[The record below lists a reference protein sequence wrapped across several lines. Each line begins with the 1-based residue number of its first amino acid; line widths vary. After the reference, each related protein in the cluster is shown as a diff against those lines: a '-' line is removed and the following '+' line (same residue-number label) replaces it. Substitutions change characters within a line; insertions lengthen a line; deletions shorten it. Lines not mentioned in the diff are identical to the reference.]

1 MMLLYAVLLGNFGKY
16 ALAEIKYP
24 AVVLMSNV
32 SIKGSFFKRTDALML
47 AVWFFT
53 LFSILNMTLFYGME
67 LLERITQK
75 RSKKAHIAVTI
86 ALTFTAAVI
95 MEYGDGILKKYIEF
109 LMKAG
114 IPVMIAFVAIMFV
127 GGCSA
132 VELEERCFPMLAGID
147 KKDGQYEFYYS
158 IDNATEPVYAD
169 GIEEAVNECESGLS
183 KTADTNHLKVLLIGN
198 ELYDDEN
205 SYAKLIQYLKD
216 SSKFPRNT
224 YVCAVDDIN
233 KTFENMGDYY
243 EQLLEKQER
252 EEGLCLTTV
261 GDIMDEYTN
270 GL

>member
-1 MMLLYAVLLGNFGKY
+1 MK
-16 ALAEIKYP
+16 
-24 AVVLMSNV
+24 
-32 SIKGSFFKRTDALML
+32 
-47 AVWFFT
+47 
-53 LFSILNMTLFYGME
+53 FS
-67 LLERITQK
+67 
-75 RSKKAHIAVTI
+75 S
-86 ALTFTAAVI
+86 
-95 MEYGDGILKKYIEF
+95 
-109 LMKAG
+109 
-114 IPVMIAFVAIMFV
+114 
-127 GGCSA
+127 
-132 VELEERCFPMLAGID
+132 
-147 KKDGQYEFYYS
+147 
-158 IDNATEPVYAD
+158 
-169 GIEEAVNECESGLS
+169 IEEAVNECESGLS

>member
-1 MMLLYAVLLGNFGKY
+1 
-16 ALAEIKYP
+16 
-24 AVVLMSNV
+24 
-32 SIKGSFFKRTDALML
+32 
-47 AVWFFT
+47 
-53 LFSILNMTLFYGME
+53 
-67 LLERITQK
+67 
-75 RSKKAHIAVTI
+75 
-86 ALTFTAAVI
+86 
-95 MEYGDGILKKYIEF
+95 
-109 LMKAG
+109 
-114 IPVMIAFVAIMFV
+114 MIAFVAIMLV

-169 GIEEAVNECESGLS
+169 GIEEAVNECESRLS